1 MQRSLSAYM
10 APAPI
15 VPPEPWNR
23 TLRRRSLP
31 QHLHS
36 NTLLAFAQDTPG
48 PVVCN
53 AGYVFNCYKEYSS
66 VLFRDE
72 LLPNA
77 DGSFNDTSY
86 LSACSFFTA
95 DSTCQLSMAHCP
107 KPFRDQFARSEEGY
121 KATRAI
127 VCDAPSL
134 QGLVRLSLCLNND
147 RLHKCVESPMTKPKN
162 GTNPREHWC
171 KLTQDS
177 LRCVDEGSHGVQ
189 TLVRKGEADL
199 QEILHGR
206 VQHAPLRRH
215 RQRKCSC
222 YGSPCFCVRCARA
235 HAHRGG

>member
-1 MQRSLSAYM
+1 MESYASTMLFAT
-10 APAPI
+10 AFA
-15 VPPEPWNR
+15 
-23 TLRRRSLP
+23 
-31 QHLHS
+31 LH
-36 NTLLAFAQDTPG
+36 TQLAFAQDTPG

-53 AGYVFNCYKEYSS
+53 PGYVFNCYKEYSS

-86 LSACSFFTA
+86 LSACSFFA
-95 DSTCQLSMAHCP
+95 AESTCQLSMAHCP

-134 QGLVRLSLCLNND
+134 QALVRLSLCLNND

-177 LRCVDEGSHGVQ
+177 LRCVDEGVMECRHSYEKERPIFRKYFTAVSNMLRCDAIASGSAAVTAPRAFVFGVLGLML
-189 TLVRKGEADL
+189 TSWVTTK
-199 QEILHGR
+199 
-206 VQHAPLRRH
+206 
-215 RQRKCSC
+215 S
-222 YGSPCFCVRCARA
+222 
-235 HAHRGG
+235 